1 MNFSKI
7 KVKERLHAQAST
19 TPKTKRKVGIT
30 IFKSLLVIL
39 VVGLIA
45 GVCAGYGI
53 FRSILDDA
61 PDISLI
67 DAVKPKGHYST
78 IYDAN
83 GNVMQKLVKEGTN
96 REDVS
101 YDQIPQNL
109 VNAFIAIE
117 DSRFREHNGVD
128 IKGILRAAM
137 VGITTGDFSEGGS
150 TITQQLIKNN
160 IFDGGLETNFAE
172 KLKRKIQEQ
181 YLALKLEEQL
191 DKNTIIQYY
200 LNTINLGSNTLGVQS
215 ASKRYFNK
223 DVSELTLSECAV
235 LAAITQNPSLYNP
248 IRHPDQNK
256 QKREI
261 VLNYMLQDNMISQ
274 EEYDEA
280 MRDDVYSRIQMT
292 PTDTS
297 STQVF
302 SYFTDTVFEE
312 VAADLQSQLGYTET
326 QAYNLLYSGG
336 LSIYTTMDPD
346 IQEIVDKETNAPDNY
361 PITQYS
367 MSYSITLQHKD
378 GSTDTYNESDLENYF
393 RNTLGQ
399 TNFHLLFDDTESM
412 DSYIEQFKQFIV
424 GSSDTIRSE
433 SLTPILEPQ
442 VSMFIMD
449 QSNGHVLALTGGR
462 GEKTGSLTLNRA
474 TDSKRQPGSCFKVI
488 TTFAPALD
496 SGGATLASTYY
507 DSPYTVDNH
516 SISNWWGTDYVGYA
530 NIRQGIAYSMNIIA
544 SKCMMDTVTPAVG
557 IDYAED
563 FGITTLVPED
573 RTPSLALGGITY
585 GVYNS
590 ELTAAYAAI
599 ANGGVY
605 TEPVYYTR
613 VLDQNGQVILE
624 SEPETHTVIKSSTAS
639 LLTKAME
646 DTISGDSPWRSH
658 GIAPT
663 GELCQI
669 PDMSLAGKSGS
680 TTDHNDLWFV
690 GYSPY
695 VTCGIWSGY
704 DESVTLGSEGDYHK
718 VIWQKVMAQIHEG
731 KTDIGFE
738 QANDLEVATICSKSG
753 QLAVKDVCD
762 KDDGC
767 VVYNEYFAKGTAPTT
782 KCTRH
787 VSYSVCEIS
796 DRLSTSWC
804 PKNVVENRV
813 YTVVDPKDLGDDPL
827 NPAITDDTKNAVP
840 YNLTSY
846 CNVHKEPETEEE
858 TRRQDDTD
866 ETQKNN
872 DSKRETNKSDDNDS
886 GKETTSLPSSDES
899 SSQKDDTT
907 SPSDETDDETQ
918 SSNHFWEFWKN

>member
-1 MNFSKI
+1 MNFGKKNVREQLSDQS
-7 KVKERLHAQAST
+7 LTA
-19 TPKTKRKVGIT
+19 PKTKRKVGVS
-30 IFKSLLVIL
+30 IFKGLLALLVVLFI
-39 VVGLIA
+39 VGA
-45 GVCAGYGI
+45 CAGYGAV
-53 FRSILDDA
+53 RGILNDA
-61 PDISLI
+61 PDIALI

-78 IYDAN
+78 IYDAD

-96 REDVS
+96 REDVT

-117 DSRFREHNGVD
+117 DARFREHNGVD

-137 VGITTGDFSEGGS
+137 IGLTTGDFSEGAS

-160 IFDGGLETNFAE
+160 IFDGGLETTFTD

-191 DKNTIIQYY
+191 DKDTILQYY
-200 LNTINLGSNTLGVQS
+200 LNTINLGNNTLGVQS

-235 LAAITQNPSLYNP
+235 IAAITQNPSLYNP
-248 IRHPDQNK
+248 IRHPDQNR

-261 VLNYMLQDNMISQ
+261 VLSYMLQNAMITT
-274 EEYDEA
+274 EEYEEA
-280 MRDDVYSRIQMT
+280 IRDDVYSRIQT
-292 PTDTS
+292 IPSDTS

-302 SYFTDTVFEE
+302 SYFTDTVFEQ

-336 LSIYTTMDPD
+336 LSIYSTMDPD
-346 IQEIVDKETNAPDNY
+346 IQTIVDEETNDADNY
-361 PITQYS
+361 PVTQYS
-367 MSYSITLQHKD
+367 LNYSITVQHPD
-378 GSTDTYNESDLENYF
+378 GTSNTYNESDLENYF
-393 RNTLGQ
+393 KYTLGQ
-399 TNFHLLFDDTESM
+399 SSFQLLFNDLDSM
-412 DSYIEQFKQFIV
+412 NAYMEQYKQFIV
-424 GSSDTIRSE
+424 GARDTISSE
-433 SLTPILEPQ
+433 TITPILEPQ
-442 VSMFIMD
+442 VSMYIMD
-449 QSNGHVLALTGGR
+449 QSTGHVLALTGGR
-462 GEKTGSLTLNRA
+462 GDKTGSLTLNRA
-474 TDSKRQPGSCFKVI
+474 TDSKRQPGSCFKVL

-496 SGGATLASTYY
+496 SGGTTLATTYY
-507 DSPYTVDNH
+507 DSPYTVNGH
-516 SISNWWGTDYVGYA
+516 SISNWWGDDYVGYA
-530 NIRQGIAYSMNIIA
+530 NIRQGISYSMNIIA
-544 SKCMMDTVTPAVG
+544 SKCMVDTVTPALG

-563 FGITTLVPED
+563 FGITTLVSED

-590 ELTAAYAAI
+590 ELTAAYASI

-605 TEPVYYTR
+605 TEPIYYTR
-613 VLDQNGQVILE
+613 VVDQNGQVLLE
-624 SEPETHTVIKSSTAS
+624 TEPQTHTVIKSSTAS

-646 DTISGDSPWRSH
+646 DTITGDSPWRSY

-704 DESVTLGSEGDYHK
+704 DESVALGSEGEYHK
-718 VIWQKVMAQIHEG
+718 QIWQKVMARIHED
-731 KTDIGFE
+731 KVDIGFE
-738 QANDLEVATICSKSG
+738 QANDLEIATICSKSG

-762 KDDGC
+762 QDEGC
-767 VVYNEYFAKGTAPTT
+767 VVYDEYFAQGTAPTA

-796 DRLSTSWC
+796 NKLSTSWC
-804 PKNVVENRV
+804 PKLVVENRV
-813 YTVVDPKDLGDDPL
+813 YTIVDPKDLGEDPL
-827 NPAITDDTKNAVP
+827 NPAVTDDIRHAVP
-840 YNLTSY
+840 YSLTTY
-846 CNVHKEPETEEE
+846 CDIHKQPETQAETRPDEE
-858 TRRQDDTD
+858 TDRAEEDSESERTIWG
-866 ETQKNN
+866 N
-872 DSKRETNKSDDNDS
+872 DPEQESDRA
-886 GKETTSLPSSDES
+886 SSSADES
-899 SSQKDDTT
+899 SSQREDSTL
-907 SPSDETDDETQ
+907 SPNEEGAESQ
-918 SSNHFWEFWKN
+918 SEGYFWEFWKN